1 MKKTLISTTL
11 LTLLATTALS
21 AGMAGAA
28 STVDTKPSD
37 AAVLFSEKSSPLVI
51 TAVPDMHF
59 GTQEID
65 RTKSNDYQMTDT
77 GSHIG
82 KGTLNSTNIVSIQDD
97 RSKAKLDGWDLQ
109 VAQTDFTN
117 MGGTGGAADPTDILT
132 GTQVVFKTASSTI
145 AQTNSAGVA
154 DFGGAEIA
162 LNSAPTTFMRGDATA
177 YGSVAATLGTGIGAD
192 AINLRVPSTV
202 NPAIDVHYQSELT
215 WTLVASPTAP

>member
-11 LTLLATTALS
+11 LTFLATTGLS

-28 STVDTKPSD
+28 PVDAKTD
-37 AAVLFSEKSSPLVI
+37 AAVLFTEKSNPLEI

-59 GTQEID
+59 GTHEID
-65 RTKSNDYQMTDT
+65 RSKSNDYPVVASGTQV
-77 GSHIG
+77 G
-82 KGTLNSTNIVSIQDD
+82 KGSLTTTNVVSVQDD

-109 VAQTDFTN
+109 VQQTDFTN
-117 MGGTGGAADPTDILT
+117 MGASGGVGADPTDILT

-145 AQTNSAGVA
+145 AQTNTAGVA

-202 NPAIDVHYQSELT
+202 NPATDVHYQSELT